1 MYAQVKGLKDLP
13 MEEPLAPGHRLC
25 PGCGASIVVRQVLLA
40 APKDVVIANATG
52 CLEVSTALYGYS
64 AWNRP
69 WIHSVFANAAA
80 VASGIESGFKALAAR
95 GEAQEHPIIV
105 FGGDGG
111 TYDIGFQALSGAI
124 ERGHRFLYV
133 CYDNEAYMNT
143 GIQRS
148 GGTPLGAWT
157 TTTQVG
163 TARAGK
169 LEAKKDLVSIVVAH
183 RIPYAATASISH
195 WRDLMTKV
203 RKALSFNGP
212 TFLHV
217 MAPCTRGWRFDSAK
231 TVRMAKLAVETRFFP
246 LYEVEGGVY
255 RITFPVSSPKP
266 VDDYLKMQGR
276 YSHLF
281 LPQNAPELALVK
293 EGVDENYRRL
303 EKLSQLT
310 SQVYASEPSATPK
323 PSSCSTV

>member
-1 MYAQVKGLKDLP
+1 MFEPIKGLKELP
-13 MEEPLAPGHRLC
+13 TDEPLSPGHRLC

-40 APKDVVIANATG
+40 APKDTIVAEATG
-52 CLEVSTALYGYS
+52 CLEVSTALYPYS

-69 WIHSVFANAAA
+69 WIHSAFENAAA
-80 VASGIESGFKALAAR
+80 VASGIDSGFKALARR
-95 GEAQEHPIIV
+95 GEGKEHPIVV

-111 TYDIGFQALSGAI
+111 TYDIGIQALSGAL

-163 TARAGK
+163 PARAGK
-169 LEAKKDLVSIVVAH
+169 QELKKDLVSIVVAH
-183 RIPYAATASISH
+183 RVPYAATASISH

-203 RKALSFNGP
+203 RKALSKDGP

-217 MAPCTRGWRFDSAK
+217 MAPCTRGWRFDSEK
-231 TVRMAKLAVETRFFP
+231 TIRMARLAVETRLFP
-246 LYEVEGGVY
+246 LYEVDNGVY
-255 RITFPVSSPKP
+255 KITFPVPAPKP
-266 VDDYLKMQGR
+266 VDDYLKLQGR
-276 YSHLF
+276 YGHLF
-281 LPQNAPELALVK
+281 QPQNAAELDAIRK
-293 EGVDENYRRL
+293 GVDENYRRL

-310 SQVYASEPSATPK
+310 PQLYAQPTA
-323 PSSCSTV
+323 